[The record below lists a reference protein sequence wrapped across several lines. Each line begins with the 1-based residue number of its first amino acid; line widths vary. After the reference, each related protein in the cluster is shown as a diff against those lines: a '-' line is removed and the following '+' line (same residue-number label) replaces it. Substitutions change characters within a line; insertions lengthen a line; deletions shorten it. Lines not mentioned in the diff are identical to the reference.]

1 MPDNQVIGDTEGA
14 VQWLRAQPWRN
25 GKVGVIGSCS
35 GGRQTFLLGAGATN
49 ILRAQSVKKPAYF
62 VADVAVTDM
71 PAFQAYA
78 AKVPETLKPYN
89 ARVIVRARPDAKEG
103 AAPQGNIVVLA
114 FDSLADAEKWYSTPP
129 YSELIPLR
137 QKSATTQQLYIVEGL
152 PQLFRHLR
160 A

>member
-1 MPDNQVIGDTEGA
+1 
-14 VQWLRAQPWRN
+14 
-25 GKVGVIGSCS
+25 
-35 GGRQTFLLGAGATN
+35 
-49 ILRAQSVKKPAYF
+49 LRAQSVKKPAYI